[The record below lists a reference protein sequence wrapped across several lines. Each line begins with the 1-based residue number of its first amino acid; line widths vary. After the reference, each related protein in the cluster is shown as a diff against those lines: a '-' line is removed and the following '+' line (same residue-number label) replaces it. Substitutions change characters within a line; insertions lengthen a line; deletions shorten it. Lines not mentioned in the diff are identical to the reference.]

1 MRPPAFFGPTVLR
14 LILISEFK
22 VCFGIIGC
30 VPITPT
36 KVPLDIR
43 DLVPVF
49 SKEPVILLNAQKVNE
64 ITPILYQ
71 ERDASGQLRN
81 LSPEET
87 NFYEWTS
94 QAIILVRQWLNQY
107 KVPISGNSQK
117 TLKLHISN
125 AKIENCGLQC
135 TILTLNVET
144 ADGIKRS
151 FSVDMCAGGLNRSA
165 GYSIN
170 LAVVELIR
178 DSDILSYLGDR

>member
-1 MRPPAFFGPTVLR
+1 MKRTVIT
-14 LILISEFK
+14 ILVACI
-22 VCFGIIGC
+22 CIIGC
-30 VPITPT
+30 APITPT
-36 KVPLDIR
+36 TVPLDIR

-49 SKEPVILLNAQKVNE
+49 SKEPVTLLNAQKINE

-71 ERDASGQLRN
+71 VRDASGQLRD
-81 LSPEET
+81 LSPEEA
-87 NFYEWTS
+87 NFHEWTN

-125 AKIENCGLQC
+125 AKIENRGLQC

-144 ADGIKRS
+144 ADGVKRS
-151 FSVDMCAGGLNRSA
+151 FPVDMCAGGLNRSA

-170 LAVVELIR
+170 LAVIEMIH
-178 DSDILSYLGDR
+178 DSDILSYLGNR